1 MDEKKLKEIKMKL
14 NQLNDQNRFE
24 EAIALIETIPEQ
36 DRDLDIQVC
45 YAYMLNNIAMITLGE
60 YDKDM
65 EREDDNENSCR
76 IPYIKEAILRLENLK
91 KQGQDSCNWNKRMAN
106 AYYSMGHVLE
116 DQSVHYYSLALP
128 YFQKR
133 LALECQ
139 SKKHEALKMVD
150 ECIENLAN
158 RYLAQKNYLKG
169 FQLIEY
175 LSTGWKNYSP
185 YLLVTGIKEQDEKE
199 IDEDLSE
206 KLDMLAE
213 QGNNLLDIG
222 KETEALK
229 AWQEALNLIPFPKN
243 IHLETVWFEA
253 SMGEIY
259 FTQRKFNQA
268 NILYNNALINQLET
282 RLDSHI
288 LMRLGECNYELGNR
302 KLAKRILLQAY
313 ELEGEEVFRNDEVNL
328 KYLAFLLEEI
338 KKDEEARKHPFKDFD
353 SKNF

>member
-1 MDEKKLKEIKMKL
+1 
-14 NQLNDQNRFE
+14 
-24 EAIALIETIPEQ
+24 
-36 DRDLDIQVC
+36 
-45 YAYMLNNIAMITLGE
+45 
-60 YDKDM
+60 
-65 EREDDNENSCR
+65 
-76 IPYIKEAILRLENLK
+76 
-91 KQGQDSCNWNKRMAN
+91 
-106 AYYSMGHVLE
+106 
-116 DQSVHYYSLALP
+116 
-128 YFQKR
+128 
-133 LALECQ
+133 
-139 SKKHEALKMVD
+139 MVD

-169 FQLIEY
+169 FQLIED

-338 KKDEEARKHPFKDFD
+338 KKDGEARKHPFKDFD